1 MTTSEPYDLVGGPFA
16 VIESDPGVFTALIQ
30 KLGVKGLEVIEL
42 YDIEPWAVDHLNPH
56 GLIFCYMCTEE
67 SDNFET
73 GDELDDPDAERVWFA
88 NQLSDD
94 ACSSQA
100 ILNVLLNRPQ
110 IYLSDE
116 LSDFKKIT
124 DDMSPVCRPADIR
137 GGMHAVA
144 ATTIE
149 ANKHDVG
156 RTSDGSPAKKKR
168 KTSRTTAKSKQKAAQ
183 SVLDSQ
189 EAYHFIGYVPARDKV
204 WELDGLRSCAL
215 EVGTLPPECRSEDGR
230 NGWMDIVRPAL
241 RMKMQKYTSGSDH
254 IRYSLLAIVDDRYQK
269 ASDELEL
276 LKRER
281 HALERRLNNV
291 HPEGWSHKV
300 ESTPRILARA
310 RWTRRLPSWTC
321 QSATCRRPGRRV

>member
-16 VIESDPGVFTALIQ
+16 VIESDPGNIYLGQNIDDTHGRPTGVFTALIQ

-124 DDMSPVCRPADIR
+124 DDMSPV
-137 GGMHAVA
+137 VS
-144 ATTIE
+144 TT
-149 ANKHDVG
+149 
-156 RTSDGSPAKKKR
+156 SPCLLA
-168 KTSRTTAKSKQKAAQ
+168 
-183 SVLDSQ
+183 
-189 EAYHFIGYVPARDKV
+189 
-204 WELDGLRSCAL
+204 
-215 EVGTLPPECRSEDGR
+215 RSEICHR
-230 NGWMDIVRPAL
+230 
-241 RMKMQKYTSGSDH
+241 
-254 IRYSLLAIVDDRYQK
+254 
-269 ASDELEL
+269 
-276 LKRER
+276 
-281 HALERRLNNV
+281 
-291 HPEGWSHKV
+291 
-300 ESTPRILARA
+300 
-310 RWTRRLPSWTC
+310 
-321 QSATCRRPGRRV
+321 